1 MISESLQ
8 EKWSC
13 FLCIPYMRNRFI
25 FLTFSL
31 MSGIVSTCK
40 AWIKKKLN
48 FCLNT
53 EMVDLLVG
61 YFVCAAITHPG
72 RIKLSPT
79 RGVSLLLT

>member
-1 MISESLQ
+1 
-8 EKWSC
+8 
-13 FLCIPYMRNRFI
+13 
-25 FLTFSL
+25 

-53 EMVDLLVG
+53 ELLDLLVG
-61 YFVCAAITHPG
+61 YFVCAAIIHPG
-72 RIKLSPT
+72 KIKLSPT